1 MSGEERVL
9 FCEAEGYPSAAV
21 TWTDEHGHHLTEWA
35 NSTTSRTSE
44 QIWHIVSQLN
54 VNISSSSSSS
64 SSNYTCTFTDDR
76 GASQSASFVFTG
88 ECEL

>member
-9 FCEAEGYPSAAV
+9 FCEAEGYPPAAV
-21 TWTDEHGHHLTEWA
+21 TWTDEHGHNLTEWA

-44 QIWHIVSQLN
+44 QLWHIVSQLN
-54 VNISSSSSSS
+54 VNISSSS

-76 GASQSASFVFTG
+76 GASQSASFDFTG
-88 ECEL
+88 ECKL

>member
-9 FCEAEGYPSAAV
+9 FCEAEGYPPAAV

-44 QIWHIVSQLN
+44 QLWHIVSQLN
-54 VNISSSSSSS
+54 VNISSSSS

-88 ECEL
+88 ECKL